1 MSEPMVTPD
10 SAVPDLSDTAARR
23 RDLRAALVDLE
34 AATTAP
40 GSGAAWAG
48 RARLGLA
55 GLQEAFAAHVGGTEA
70 SDGIFAEVMAQAPHL
85 AHRISHLR
93 QDHDAITAQ
102 IEDCDVALGAV
113 GDPTTEA
120 AAHEKLFAL
129 IGALSR
135 HRHLGAVLVWDAFDT
150 DISAGD

>member
-10 SAVPDLSDTAARR
+10 GVVPDLSDTAARR
-23 RDLRAALVDLE
+23 RDLHAALVGLE
-34 AATTAP
+34 AGTTAP
-40 GSGAAWAG
+40 GSGAAWAEK
-48 RARLGLA
+48 ARPKLA
-55 GLQEAFAAHVGGTEA
+55 ELQEAFSAHVAGTEA

-102 IEDCDVALGAV
+102 IEACDVALAAV
-113 GDPTTEA
+113 GDPASEGA
-120 AAHEKLFAL
+120 ARDQLFAL
-129 IGALSR
+129 MGALSR
-135 HRHLGAVLVWDAFDT
+135 HRHLGAVLVWDAFDL